1 MVGYLNFIFRVSFG
15 SVQLPMKSIRIRTA
29 KPVMKQ
35 VTLGVST
42 TRNFNLDLQRP
53 CPYLI

>member
-53 CPYLI
+53 CPKLI